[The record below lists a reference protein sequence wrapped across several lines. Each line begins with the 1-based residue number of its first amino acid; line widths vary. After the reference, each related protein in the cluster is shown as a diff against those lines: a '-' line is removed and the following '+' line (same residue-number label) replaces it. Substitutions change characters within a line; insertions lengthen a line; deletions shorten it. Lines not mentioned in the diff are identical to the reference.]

1 MAAARLAREGPLR
14 AADLAPLNAQLVQ
27 VERALTEP
35 AGLPGR
41 PWYQHTIYAPGL
53 YTGYG
58 VKTLPGIR
66 ESIEQ
71 RQWSTADAQV
81 EVVAAALRRA
91 ADRIETASG
100 MVERLP

>member
-1 MAAARLAREGPLR
+1 M
-14 AADLAPLNAQLVQ
+14 Q

-71 RQWSTADAQV
+71 GQWMTAEGQ
-81 EVVAAALRRA
+81 VAAAATALQRA
-91 ADRIETASG
+91 AARIAAASG
-100 MVERLP
+100 MLEGVR